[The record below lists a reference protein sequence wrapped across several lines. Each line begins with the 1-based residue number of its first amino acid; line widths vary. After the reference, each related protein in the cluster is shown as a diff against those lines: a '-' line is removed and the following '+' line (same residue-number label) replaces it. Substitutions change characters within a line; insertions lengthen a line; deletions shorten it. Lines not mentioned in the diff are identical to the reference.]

1 MRGMKLTELAA
12 FMAVADHRSFTKAA
26 EQLGLSRPTLTQN
39 IRSLEE
45 RLGVRLLHRTTRSVS
60 TTEIGSFLITQLRPA
75 FDGLYGAV
83 EQLNNF
89 RAKPAGSLRITAV
102 PMAATMVLAPI
113 LAPFLAEYP
122 DVNLEI
128 STDYSPQDIVSGRF
142 DAGIWIEEHIEK
154 DMIALRV
161 TGRLRPFVI
170 GSPAYLAVHPAPE
183 SLADLPKH
191 NCIRFRYP
199 HGGLNRW
206 TFVQKGRPQEV
217 AVDGTL
223 TVNDFHL
230 VVRAALDGVG
240 IGFVPPYYV
249 GNHIAEGRLVS
260 LLDRWAPRYSG
271 FFLYY
276 SSRRQVPGT
285 LKALIKHLKRNL
297 NAASNTDPRTFGA
310 T

>member
-83 EQLNNF
+83 EQLNSF

-102 PMAATMVLAPI
+102 PMAAAMVLAPM

-122 DVNLEI
+122 DIDLEI

-142 DAGIWIEEHIEK
+142 DAGIWIEDHIEK
-154 DMIALRV
+154 DMIAHRV
-161 TGRLRPFVI
+161 SGRLRPYVI
-170 GSPAYLAVHPAPE
+170 GSPAYLSAHPAPE
-183 SLADLPKH
+183 TLADLPEH

-199 HGGLNRW
+199 HGGLGRW

-223 TVNDFHL
+223 VVNDYNL
-230 VVRAALDGVG
+230 VVRAALDGIG

-249 GNHIAEGRLVS
+249 SNHVTEGRLVS
-260 LLDRWAPRYSG
+260 LLEKWVPRYSG
-271 FFLYY
+271 FVLFY
-276 SSRRQVPGT
+276 SSRRQIPAT
-285 LKALIKHLKRNL
+285 LKAFIKHLKK
-297 NAASNTDPRTFGA
+297 NASDIARADRHASSSV
-310 T
+310 

>member
-1 MRGMKLTELAA
+1 MRGMKLNELAA

-60 TTEIGSFLITQLRPA
+60 TTEIGNFLITQLRPA
-75 FDGLYGAV
+75 FDSLYGAV

-89 RAKPAGSLRITAV
+89 RAKPAGLLRITAV
-102 PMAATMVLAPI
+102 PMAANMVVAPI
-113 LAPFLAEYP
+113 LAQFLTEYP
-122 DVNLEI
+122 NINLEL
-128 STDYSPQDIVSGRF
+128 SSDYAPQDIVSGRF
-142 DAGIWIEEHIEK
+142 DAGIWIEERIEK

-170 GSPAYLAVHPAPE
+170 ASPAYLSAHPAPQA
-183 SLADLPKH
+183 LADLPKH

-206 TFVQKGRPQEV
+206 TFVHKGRPQEV

-223 TVNDFHL
+223 VVNDFNL

-240 IGFVPPYYV
+240 IGFVPPHYV
-249 GNHIAEGRLVS
+249 GDHVADGRLIS
-260 LLDRWAPRYSG
+260 LLERWVPRYSG

-276 SSRRQVPGT
+276 SSRRQIPGT
-285 LKALIKHLKRNL
+285 LRALIKHLKKNRNL
-297 NAASNTDPRTFGA
+297 AAGA
-310 T
+310 NRSALGAA